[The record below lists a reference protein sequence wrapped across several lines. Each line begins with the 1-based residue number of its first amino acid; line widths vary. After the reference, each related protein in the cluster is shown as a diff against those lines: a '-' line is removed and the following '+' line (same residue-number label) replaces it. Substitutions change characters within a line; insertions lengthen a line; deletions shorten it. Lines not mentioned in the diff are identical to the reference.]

1 MPMDFYKFFESP
13 FIYGLTQKLNPFTV
27 SLIARM
33 VIDEVRA
40 SGQAVLDVG
49 CGIGTRRKLFPE
61 SQYVGVDIN
70 PDYVVYANRKYG
82 GGFEVMDAGRL
93 AFPDDSFDHVVS
105 CAVCHHLDDATASSM
120 FKESLRV
127 VKPTGALHIF
137 DAILPIS
144 QPAPVKRLIFE
155 NDRGRHQRTLGQ
167 MVALAARAGK
177 IVNMDVRRSLL
188 HDICY
193 IRISQFSDAAERCA
207 VNANLATSTDR

>member
-13 FIYGLTQKLNPFTV
+13 LIFGLTQKLNPFSV

-33 VIDEVRA
+33 VIDEVPAR
-40 SGQAVLDVG
+40 GQTVLDVG
-49 CGIGTRRKLFPE
+49 CGIGTRRELFPE
-61 SQYVGVDIN
+61 SQYVGIDIN
-70 PDYVVYANRKYG
+70 PDYVAHANRKYG

-93 AFPDDSFDHVVS
+93 DFSDDSFDHVVS

-127 VKPTGALHIF
+127 VKPSGALHIF
-137 DAILPIS
+137 DAVLPIS

-155 NDRGRHQRTLGQ
+155 NDRGRHQRTLRQ
-167 MVALAARAGK
+167 MVALAAKAGK

-193 IRISQFSDAAERCA
+193 IRISQFSDAVERRA
-207 VNANLATSTDR
+207 VDADLAPFTDR